1 MGAFFR
7 IQNLYNQQHN
17 KAEQSTFMKINTILM
32 SLCSVSFLGYTH
44 AADYD
49 YVTSIQVNQIEL
61 NAAVSAEQV
70 SQLIKAGNAK
80 TQKVYSECTGN
91 YEYSLKPTLSKTL
104 SFEIFAEDNPQIKDA
119 QFYQNKNSFQQL
131 GQTKGRVW
139 MTWNNTK
146 DMSENIFVQNIH
158 ISPQYS
164 LQQFKQDFKHS
175 AHSITPSGEA
185 QVLLL
190 ENNQAKAYLN
200 HPHEFSPPYTAYLN
214 FQFKNGKLA
223 QFAIQQALGC

>member
-1 MGAFFR
+1 
-7 IQNLYNQQHN
+7 
-17 KAEQSTFMKINTILM
+17 MKIKTILM
-32 SLCSVSFLGYTH
+32 SLCMLATISH
-44 AADYD
+44 ANVISYN
-49 YVTSIQVNQIEL
+49 YVTSVKVNQIEL
-61 NAAVSAEQV
+61 NAAVSADQV
-70 SQLIKAGNAK
+70 NKLTKNGTTK
-80 TQKVYSECTGN
+80 TYKVYSECTGN
-91 YEYSLKPTLSKTL
+91 YEYSLNPSPNKTL
-104 SFEIFAEDNPQIKDA
+104 KFEIFTEDNPQIKDE
-119 QFYQNKNSFQQL
+119 QFYQDKSSFKQL
-131 GQTKGRVW
+131 GQTKGHIW

-158 ISPQYS
+158 ISPQYT

-175 AHSITPSGEA
+175 ARSITPSGEA
-185 QVLLL
+185 QVLIL